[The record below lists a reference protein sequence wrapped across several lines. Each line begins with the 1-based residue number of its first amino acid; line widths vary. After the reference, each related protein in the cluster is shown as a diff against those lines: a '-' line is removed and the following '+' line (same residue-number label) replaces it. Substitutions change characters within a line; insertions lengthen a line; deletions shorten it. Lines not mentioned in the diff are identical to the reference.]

1 VGGRGARAPPY
12 GGPALSREVRSRVSL
27 GFILPIAALL
37 GIGVLVFAFSRILL
51 ALGETIAPWVA
62 LLFALN
68 ILVGC
73 ALAAALPGRRSFAF
87 LGTLL
92 VATIIGGGIAGAVV
106 GERPVHSLIG
116 EEHETP
122 EPTEEP
128 TAPPTGQPTK
138 EPTEE
143 PTGPPPEGLPTI
155 AAQGLAFDTD
165 ELRFPPESEVGL
177 RFLNQDTGIPHNV
190 AIYQSAG
197 GEPIFQGEVI
207 TGPAETDYTFTTPAP
222 GEYYFQCDVHPNM
235 NGSVAVG

>member
-1 VGGRGARAPPY
+1 V
-12 GGPALSREVRSRVSL
+12 SREVRRRVSL
-27 GFILPIAALL
+27 GFILPIGALL

-51 ALGETIAPWVA
+51 ALDADVAPWVA
-62 LLFALN
+62 LLFAVN

-87 LGTLL
+87 LGTVL

-106 GERPVHSLIG
+106 GEAPVHSLV
-116 EEHETP
+116 EEGHEAP
-122 EPTEEP
+122 EPTGPP
-128 TAPPTGQPTK
+128 TAPPTGEPTG

-143 PTGPPPEGLPTI
+143 PTGPPPEGP
-155 AAQGLAFDTD
+155 AAIVAEGIAFDTD

-177 RFLNQDTGIPHNV
+177 RFVNRDTGIPHNV
-190 AIYQSAG
+190 AIYESQG
-197 GEPIFQGEVI
+197 GEPIFQGEII

-235 NGSVAVG
+235 SGSVAVG